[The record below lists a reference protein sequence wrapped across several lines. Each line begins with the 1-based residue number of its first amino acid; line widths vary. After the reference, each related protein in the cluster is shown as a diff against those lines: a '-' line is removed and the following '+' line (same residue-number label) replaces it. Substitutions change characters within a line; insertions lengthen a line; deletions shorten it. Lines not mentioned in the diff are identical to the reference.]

1 MSFNPIDFLYYN
13 PELQAYSNIVT
24 IEDAQAYYQSGIAG
38 NLVYDTSVIPSNL
51 DPLVFLSTNKD
62 ILPLSWMSKTVGQ
75 AMSNEGLSTRD
86 IESKSK
92 FATTIFSPVVY
103 TNSNSFTISDYPAYR
118 LDSNNLNI
126 GDDVRIVDSVKTEY
140 LLTVSTLTP
149 SNFVVN
155 TNKYTLL
162 SQSNYVLDGIKLT
175 DPLRMAKLFL
185 ARDFPVTFANQQNT
199 LPESG
204 RFNAAMYKLLYPD
217 ASSLSDQG
225 AYIDYISKRKNN
237 IFRINN
243 ADELL
248 ANLVNTSNQVITGVN
263 IDVSSD
269 GSNAQEGASNRLV
282 TEYGIKKFTY
292 NILDDLQT
300 NATFSNVIA
309 TNSLTSLGQSTFCND
324 VTVASNLR
332 VSNSLI
338 LTGAATMSNSLYVQ
352 GTATFSSNVNI
363 NNALVYGNL
372 RISGNM
378 YNARIGIG
386 YWGSNDAYAPS
397 NVLDDQGIYFVSEGS
412 NLVLNGS
419 NVGFGT
425 SNPTEKI
432 DVDGNVKVSQ
442 SLYVMGNIGLG
453 LSNPTYQLEL
463 SSDSAAKPA
472 SATWTVSS
480 DSNLKENIVDADITR
495 CYDIVKNL
503 NLKRYTWKNEFLNHV
518 SVNDTQK
525 LGWIAQEVR
534 EVFPKAVSSRQIPS
548 LGEFLTLDSDQI
560 YASMY
565 GCIQKLQHMVEAL
578 QEENKEIKA
587 SIARLSS

>member
-1 MSFNPIDFLYYN
+1 
-13 PELQAYSNIVT
+13 
-24 IEDAQAYYQSGIAG
+24 
-38 NLVYDTSVIPSNL
+38 
-51 DPLVFLSTNKD
+51 
-62 ILPLSWMSKTVGQ
+62 
-75 AMSNEGLSTRD
+75 
-86 IESKSK
+86 
-92 FATTIFSPVVY
+92 
-103 TNSNSFTISDYPAYR
+103 
-118 LDSNNLNI
+118 
-126 GDDVRIVDSVKTEY
+126 
-140 LLTVSTLTP
+140 
-149 SNFVVN
+149 
-155 TNKYTLL
+155 
-162 SQSNYVLDGIKLT
+162 
-175 DPLRMAKLFL
+175 
-185 ARDFPVTFANQQNT
+185 
-199 LPESG
+199 
-204 RFNAAMYKLLYPD
+204 
-217 ASSLSDQG
+217 
-225 AYIDYISKRKNN
+225 
-237 IFRINN
+237 
-243 ADELL
+243 
-248 ANLVNTSNQVITGVN
+248 
-263 IDVSSD
+263 
-269 GSNAQEGASNRLV
+269 
-282 TEYGIKKFTY
+282 
-292 NILDDLQT
+292 
-300 NATFSNVIA
+300 
-309 TNSLTSLGQSTFCND
+309 
-324 VTVASNLR
+324 
-332 VSNSLI
+332 
-338 LTGAATMSNSLYVQ
+338 
-352 GTATFSSNVNI
+352 
-363 NNALVYGNL
+363 VYGNL